1 MKVLLNPLCI
11 TITLL
16 SLLSVACGS
25 GGSGDSGNTP
35 TQPDNGSDSVNQ
47 GLTGH
52 LYIEGGLQYVYL
64 IDAETGLVKYI
75 PNTDW
80 ENQRERFPSGV
91 SQFYSHPRTNSS
103 AEFLMVA
110 VHCQRANS
118 DPLSEML
125 SCLAIQDYEGNYLS
139 QFSIGD
145 AVSGDAKLSPNGEYI
160 ALFRN
165 LNQGGQGG
173 EWFEIYTR
181 SGDLVSDKNED
192 YKRFVWLNNGQI
204 LHTYNRHFIFTKNY
218 STERDYYISLP
229 DVINGESIVGSYLGD
244 FSPSPDNTQIAFTLY
259 KKWGSSDIYGDALF
273 IMNIDGSG
281 IRKVAISMNESYQFI
296 DDLTWSPD
304 GRWIMVKEGYSP
316 TQDSNALGTSGYL
329 YAIPTEDIGKV
340 LQLSIIDTERSSEVI
355 AFQHDR
361 NLTEP
366 GEYMTTKA
374 LGSTRLHWIP

>member
-1 MKVLLNPLCI
+1 MKILLNPLCL

-16 SLLSVACGS
+16 SLLSVACGG
-25 GGSGDSGNTP
+25 GGSGDSGNAPTP
-35 TQPDNGSDSVNQ
+35 PDNSSDNVNQ

-91 SQFYSHPRTNSS
+91 SKFYSKPRTNSN

-110 VHCQRANS
+110 VHCKHVNP
-118 DPLSEML
+118 DPLSEKL

-139 QFSIGD
+139 QFNVGD
-145 AVSGDAKLSPNGEYI
+145 AVSGNAKLSPNGEYI
-160 ALFRN
+160 ALYRN

-181 SGDLVSDKNED
+181 SGVLVSDSHED
-192 YKRFVWLNNGQI
+192 YMWFRWLNNGQI
-204 LHTYNRHFIFTKNY
+204 LKTYNRHFIFTKPY
-218 STERDYYISLP
+218 STDREYTLSLP
-229 DVINGESIVGSYLGD
+229 DHINGESLEGSFLGD
-244 FSPSPDNTQIAFTLY
+244 FALSKDNTQIAFTLY
-259 KKWGSSDIYGDALF
+259 QKWGSSDIYGDALF
-273 IMNIDGSG
+273 IMNIDGSN
-281 IRKVAISMNESYQFI
+281 IRKVAISINESYQFI

-304 GRWIMVKEGYSP
+304 GRWIMVKEGYTP
-316 TQDSNALGTSGYL
+316 AQDSNTLGTSGYL
-329 YAIPTEDIGKV
+329 YAIPTEDQGKV
-340 LQLSIIDTERSSEVI
+340 FQLSIVDSKRSPEVI

-366 GEYMTTKA
+366 GVYMTTKA